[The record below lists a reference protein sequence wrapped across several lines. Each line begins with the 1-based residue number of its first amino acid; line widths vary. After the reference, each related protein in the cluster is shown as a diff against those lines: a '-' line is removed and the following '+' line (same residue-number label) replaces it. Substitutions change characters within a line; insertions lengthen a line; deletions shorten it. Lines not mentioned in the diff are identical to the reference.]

1 MPANV
6 LIVRVE
12 RSIVN
17 WSIEIVLLMSNE
29 EIK

>member
-29 EIK
+29 EIE